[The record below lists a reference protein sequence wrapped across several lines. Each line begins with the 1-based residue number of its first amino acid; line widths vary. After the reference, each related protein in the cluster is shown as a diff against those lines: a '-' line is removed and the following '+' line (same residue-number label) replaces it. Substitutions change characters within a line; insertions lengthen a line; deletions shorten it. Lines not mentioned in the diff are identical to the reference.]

1 MVSTGFPSVFLRMA
15 RFISPNSADA
25 GSSNFAA
32 IVVFA
37 LIMTGSDVSAGRP
50 DAGASTFAS
59 ITVDLGLGFIAARSD
74 LSRTWTA
81 DGSSVFAALVVL
93 VVSDLVLDD
102 AGVGSIG
109 RLAAVLPSPFASV
122 HASMLACGGQG

>member
-1 MVSTGFPSVFLRMA
+1 MA

-59 ITVDLGLGFIAARSD
+59 ITVDLGLGFVAARSD

-81 DGSSVFAALVVL
+81 DGSSVFAALVDLVL
-93 VVSDLVLDD
+93 VVSDL
-102 AGVGSIG
+102 VGSIG

>member
-1 MVSTGFPSVFLRMA
+1 MA

-81 DGSSVFAALVVL
+81 DGSSVFAALVDLVL

-109 RLAAVLPSPFASV
+109 RLVAVLPSPFASV